1 MARLG
6 TARWPYRDV
15 IPSSRQPYGCASSGV
30 RGDGAV
36 SLLTC
41 SIPRASQRVQKS
53 INSIDT
59 RPARPPC
66 LRSHPPVHVACPKTC
81 PPDRPCWPY
90 SSPACAACPAPAS
103 RRCAWGLEPHP
114 CQALGGLAWEAA
126 VHDHDRHP
134 LSPGLLEVLRHGE
147 SLASRGCGCR
157 HGPDRQHPRRPRL
170 VDVFLPPIGLLAAA
184 RRRASLAAP
193 PGGRAAA
200 TAVGRRGQRR
210 GQRPACGPRTPTAAR
225 HRPAARQCV
234 RMEHPSAFLV

>member
-114 CQALGGLAWEAA
+114 CQALL
-126 VHDHDRHP
+126 HQRRH
-134 LSPGLLEVLRHGE
+134 LL
-147 SLASRGCGCR
+147 GCGCR

-170 VDVFLPPIGLLAAA
+170 LDVFLPPIGLLAAA